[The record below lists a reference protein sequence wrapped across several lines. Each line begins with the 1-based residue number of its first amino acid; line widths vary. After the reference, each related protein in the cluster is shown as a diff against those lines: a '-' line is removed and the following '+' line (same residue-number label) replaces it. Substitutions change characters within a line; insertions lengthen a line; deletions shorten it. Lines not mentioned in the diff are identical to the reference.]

1 MFRPFRKIVEEAKVI
16 MYHMFGYLDKQQNIL
31 KKTKSVFGGLI
42 SIFLLFEA
50 IPSSADTRVIS
61 FQTALSVADSANPEI
76 RNGLSRIR
84 ESQQRKKQVAS
95 NLLPQLSASAS
106 YAHVGEVPPGKKYL
120 LGNSNDDFY
129 TDITVK
135 QLLYAGGKYRYQI
148 YASDTL
154 TKAEEQKLLQTRRN
168 TRLAVARAYFE
179 TVRVK
184 FAVRVQHD
192 FIQRMQSQLGIA
204 ELLFDGGK
212 ISNLDVIRLRTQL
225 LSAQSQLST
234 LQSQVKTKQFV
245 LAQAIGIVDTCAVV
259 DSVLSENQDSLPID
273 QTDLEKEL
281 GQSPEM
287 QNALST
293 YQKSLLDQRIA
304 EADYLPT
311 VSVNAGYNFEG
322 GALIADQPTGVI
334 TNNPNWIIGA
344 SVNIPIYR
352 GGSVRAQVAQ
362 AHERTLQAENVINQ
376 TTVNLTA
383 RLRSSIESVNDKKE
397 KIGLAKQI
405 LQSADETVRAAE
417 LRYSTGKLS
426 AFELIDAQSTF
437 ARAQQ
442 DYFNAR
448 VDYRIAI
455 EELAAMCPSLLKSE
469 ETLQ

>member
-1 MFRPFRKIVEEAKVI
+1 MCHI
-16 MYHMFGYLDKQQNIL
+16 FGNSGKLQKTL
-31 KKTKSVFGGLI
+31 KKQNLI
-42 SIFLLFEA
+42 VAGIASSCLLFGA
-50 IPSSADTRVIS
+50 VSTAATPRFVD
-61 FQTALSVADSANPEI
+61 FPTALSIADSANPEI

-84 ESQQRKKQVAS
+84 ESWQRKKQAAS
-95 NLLPQLSASAS
+95 NLMPQLSASAG
-106 YAHVGEVPPGKKYL
+106 YAHLGEVPPGKKYL

-148 YASDTL
+148 HASDTL

-168 TRLAVARAYFE
+168 TRLVVARAYFE

-184 FAVRVQHD
+184 FAVGVQHD
-192 FIQRMQSQLGIA
+192 LIQRMQTQLGIA

-245 LAQAIGIVDTCAVV
+245 LAQAIGIIDTCAVI
-259 DSVLSENQDSLPID
+259 DSILPENPDSLPVD
-273 QTDLEKEL
+273 QTGLENEL

-287 QNALST
+287 QAVKSF

-311 VSVNAGYNFEG
+311 VSVNASYNFEG

-362 AHERTLQAENVINQ
+362 AHERTLQAQNVIDQ
-376 TTVNLTA
+376 TAVTLTA

-405 LQSADETVRAAE
+405 LQSADETIRTAE